1 MVKAKLLSFMASCRT
16 VSDIY
21 MSTILLPT
29 LFHPHP
35 IWPFIF
41 FAETHW
47 FLTEWFFGLR
57 LYYISFETNSG
68 LVSWIVFCLFL
79 FLQVIISLTVYN
91 SHLLFENT
99 EEPLHGRLSWLNYLN
114 RDVFVLVQK
123 VTESWGRIMCLII
136 AHWLTNYYS

>member
-41 FAETHW
+41 FCRNALISHRMILRVTSLLH
-47 FLTEWFFGLR
+47 FL
-57 LYYISFETNSG
+57 ETNSG
-68 LVSWIVFCLFL
+68 LVSWIGLVFCF

-99 EEPLHGRLSWLNYLN
+99 EEPLYGRLSWLNDLN

-123 VTESWGRIMCLII
+123 VTESWGRIMCFII
-136 AHWLTNYYS
+136 AHLLT